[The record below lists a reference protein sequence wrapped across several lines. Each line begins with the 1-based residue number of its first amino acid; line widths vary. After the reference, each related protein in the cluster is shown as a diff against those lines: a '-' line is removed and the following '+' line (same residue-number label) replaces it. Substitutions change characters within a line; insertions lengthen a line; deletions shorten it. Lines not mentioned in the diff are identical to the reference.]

1 MASIG
6 RVDQAVLL
14 LRQRLERL
22 DAQRT
27 KGGSRTDG
35 AKRPDIVD
43 PLRAARALGDRGP
56 FTAAEIRRA
65 FVRTL
70 LADALGPSLVTS
82 LEFQAL
88 SDQVADILEGS
99 EAGRDLLARA
109 LQELD

>member
-1 MASIG
+1 MVSIG

-14 LRQRLERL
+14 LRERLERL

-35 AKRPDIVD
+35 AKRSDIVD
-43 PLRAARALGDRGP
+43 PLREVRALGDRGT

-65 FVRTL
+65 LVRTL
-70 LADALGPSLVTS
+70 LGDALGPRLATS

-109 LQELD
+109 LQELE